1 MTVATTNRKNSFPTN
16 GVTVDFPFTFAVTSK
31 EQIFAL
37 TRNGAGDEADYTNF
51 EIVLNESTAGGT
63 FTTLDT
69 LDDVT
74 LVIYRDTP
82 LTQNLDLVEGGRF
95 PANSLEDSIDKLT
108 LQNQDQQED
117 IERTLKYGIGTP
129 EEDILSLEE
138 YDKTVDDRDAAT
150 LQAAKDFTYSR
161 EVIDDKDEEARQ
173 LAAQDT
179 AEYAYSKP
187 ESHQIFEAK
196 APVDTQSY
204 VQRGGQWVPITGV
217 PFFRVGCGESYMEC
231 GEPEAISGD
240 FDFLYPQGFTPNS

>member
-16 GVTVDFPFTFAVTSK
+16 GVTVEFPFTFAVTSK

-37 TRNGAGDEADYTNF
+37 TRNDAGDEADYTNF
-51 EIVLNESTAGGT
+51 EIILNESTAGGT

-69 LDDVT
+69 LDSVT

-95 PANSLEDSIDKLT
+95 PADSIEDSIDKLT

-138 YDKTVDDRDAAT
+138 YDKTVDDRDADT
-150 LQAAKDFTYSR
+150 LQAAKD
-161 EVIDDKDEEARQ
+161 
-173 LAAQDT
+173 
-179 AEYAYSKP
+179 YAYSK
-187 ESHQIFEAK
+187 EEIDQKETGYYQAFEKK

-204 VQRGGQWVPITGV
+204 VQRGGQWVPFTGV

-240 FDFLYPQGFTPNS
+240 FDFLYPQGFTPNP

>member
-16 GVTVDFPFTFAVTSK
+16 GVTVEFPFTFAVTSK

-37 TRNGAGDEADYTNF
+37 TRNDAGDETDYTNF
-51 EIVLNESTAGGT
+51 EIILNESTAGGT

-117 IERTLKYGIGTP
+117 IERTLKYGIGTA

-138 YDKTVDDRDAAT
+138 YDKTVDDRDAET
-150 LQAAKDFTYSR
+150 LQAAKDYTYSK
-161 EVIDDKDEEARQ
+161 EEIDQKEIGYYQA
-173 LAAQDT
+173 
-179 AEYAYSKP
+179 
-187 ESHQIFEAK
+187 FEKK

-204 VQRGGQWVPITGV
+204 VQRGGQWVPFTGV

-240 FDFLYPQGFTPNS
+240 FDFLYPQGFTPNP